1 MRRRAL
7 ARTLAGLALVFGVLI
22 LRAGGAGAQDG
33 TYSADL
39 NVEKLEC
46 YHGVGSEIFE
56 QCGQNDISG
65 VTIYIGDFA
74 SDTTGPDGTFSGTV
88 SWDGSPT
95 TTLTLTE
102 DPAVLANY
110 LGAYVY
116 CRDLVDDEVLFD
128 GSATDT
134 GGSVTITIED
144 GDNIYCDW
152 YNITEAVDN
161 GDDGGDTGGTTTDN
175 TSSGSSSSSTTLP
188 TNGIG
193 PAGGSDESALLPM
206 LGLATLALG
215 GAAVA
220 RRRRTAR

>member
-1 MRRRAL
+1 MRRRIIT
-7 ARTLAGLALVFGVLI
+7 RTLVGLVLVFGTLI
-22 LRAGGAGAQDG
+22 ARGAAVGAQDLP
-33 TYSADL
+33 YHADL

-56 QCGQNDISG
+56 KCGHNDISG
-65 VTIYIGDFA
+65 VTIFIGDFD
-74 SDTTGPDGTFSGTV
+74 SDTTGDDGTFSGTF

-102 DPAVLANY
+102 DPDVLANY

-128 GSATDT
+128 GSAVDT
-134 GGSVTITIED
+134 GGAVTINVED

-152 YNITEAVDN
+152 YNITPAPEESGN
-161 GDDGGDTGGTTTDN
+161 ETGGTTGGTTTLP
-175 TSSGSSSSSTTLP
+175 STGTGPTGGPDDTL
-188 TNGIG
+188 
-193 PAGGSDESALLPM
+193 LLLT
-206 LGLATLALG
+206 LGLTGLVLG

-220 RRRRTAR
+220 RRRRTAL